1 MANAFRVIVKTFKDI
16 WGEMFL
22 LVLMNLLTL
31 LCIAALPVL
40 ALVLL
45 QVLGIPITLPL
56 FLGVMGLS
64 ALSPLG
70 PAAMLALYHVTNRV
84 ANDFAISWDV
94 FWDAFKKHFK
104 KAWLFGIFSQFVTLA
119 IPINAVW
126 YPQMFGSQTWVSWVQ
141 GAWLALGLFWLAI
154 SFYVMA
160 FYAEQEAKRWR
171 TALRNSALIAASNPL
186 FTLTL
191 LIFVGLLMGLSLLLT
206 PVFILL
212 GLAVWTMF
220 GSEAVVNRVNAFRE
234 RIKADPNQTIT
245 PAPTPPMQRPEGA

>member
-1 MANAFRVIVKTFKDI
+1 MGNAFRVVVKTFKDI

-31 LCIAALPVL
+31 VCMAPSFALCVL
-40 ALVLL
+40 AVNALFEPGLLTLVLF
-45 QVLGIPITLPL
+45 VAVFATVWPFGS
-56 FLGVMGLS
+56 V
-64 ALSPLG
+64 
-70 PAAMLALYHVTNRV
+70 AMLALHHVANRV
-84 ANDFAISWDV
+84 ANDYAISWDIY
-94 FWDAFKKHFK
+94 WAAFRTHFK
-104 KAWLFGIFSQFVTLA
+104 KAWLFNVFAHFVTIA

-141 GAWLALGLFWLAI
+141 GAWLALGLFWVAI

-160 FYAEQEAKRWR
+160 FYAEQESKRWR
-171 TALRNSALIAASNPL
+171 TALRNSALIAAANPI

-191 LIFVGLLMGLSLLLT
+191 LIVVGLLMGLSLLLT

-220 GSEAVVNRVNAFRE
+220 GSEAVVNRVNAFRKRME
-234 RIKADPNQTIT
+234 ADSAQAAAT
-245 PAPTPPMQRPEGA
+245 AQRPEGA